1 MKISVAHKEAMKFE
15 ATTAKSS
22 FMIDCPT
29 ISPIEYFLSGIIA
42 CSASDIYMLPQNQG
56 KTVKNLVVEGEVK
69 RADAHPK
76 KFETL
81 HLTYTFDSDADDDNQ
96 AARWVMASVETY
108 CSTINTI
115 RDTTKISYTIV
126 HNTKTIRENEEMISG
141 QGNNVDLGDLD
152 ACCPS

>member
-1 MKISVAHKEAMKFE
+1 MKVSVAHKEGMKFE

-22 FMIDCPT
+22 FIIDCLT

-42 CSASDIYMLPQNQG
+42 CTATDIYMLPQNQG
-56 KTVKNLVVEGEVK
+56 KTVTDLVVEGEVV
-69 RADAHPK
+69 RNEDHPK
-76 KFETL
+76 KFNSL
-81 HLTYTFDSDADDDNQ
+81 HLTYTFNSDADSDDM

-115 RDTTKISYTIV
+115 RDTTKIAYTII
-126 HNTKTIRENEEMISG
+126 HNGKTIRENVEMISG
-141 QGNNVDLGDLD
+141 QGPNVDLGELD

>member
-15 ATTAKSS
+15 ATTSKSS
-22 FMIDCPT
+22 FIIDCPT

-42 CSASDIYMLPQNQG
+42 CSASDIQMLPQNQG
-56 KTVKNLVVEGEVK
+56 KTVTNLVVDGEVV
-69 RADAHPK
+69 RNDDHPK
-76 KFETL
+76 KFNSL
-81 HLTYTFDSDADDDNQ
+81 VLTYTFNSDADSDDQ

-126 HNTKTIRENEEMISG
+126 HNGKTIRENEETISG
-141 QGNNVDLGDLD
+141 QGSNVDLGELD